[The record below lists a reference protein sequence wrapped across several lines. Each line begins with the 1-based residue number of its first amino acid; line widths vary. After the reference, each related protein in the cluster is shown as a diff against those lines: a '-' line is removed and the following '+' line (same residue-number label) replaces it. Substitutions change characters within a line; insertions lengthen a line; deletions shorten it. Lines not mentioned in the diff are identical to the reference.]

1 MNFVNEVDKN
11 LVKKMLAS
19 LLYNVNDIRVEE
31 VDIPEVDEND
41 ILIRVKYCGIC
52 PSDLKY
58 YTGDRKP
65 KAWPTI
71 RGHEFSGEIAEIGSA
86 VQTFKV
92 GDRVVGHGRIP
103 CGKCYFCIREG
114 PNVNYCLNLRTSG
127 IHSGGGTGA
136 FAEYTKVSESSTYKI
151 PSTVSFEEAAFT
163 EPLSCCLNTVMRS
176 EIVVGDTVA
185 IIGDGPNGLLIT
197 QLAKTFG
204 AGKTII
210 IGHHDDR
217 LETAKKV
224 GADLTINSH
233 NVDPIETVKALTEGW
248 GADSVILATG
258 HPSAINQGLNMVRK
272 EGLVNFFA
280 STYPPIK
287 IPIDPNF
294 LHGPSIKLVGSRDFE
309 PLHFVRSLD
318 LMQNKSI
325 DLKKLI
331 THIIPLD
338 QMAEGFKAI
347 IGRKSLKV
355 MVDCARPLN

>member
-1 MNFVNEVDKN
+1 
-11 LVKKMLAS
+11 
-19 LLYNVNDIRVEE
+19 
-31 VDIPEVDEND
+31 
-41 ILIRVKYCGIC
+41 
-52 PSDLKY
+52 
-58 YTGDRKP
+58 
-65 KAWPTI
+65 
-71 RGHEFSGEIAEIGSA
+71 
-86 VQTFKV
+86 
-92 GDRVVGHGRIP
+92 
-103 CGKCYFCIREG
+103 
-114 PNVNYCLNLRTSG
+114 
-127 IHSGGGTGA
+127 
-136 FAEYTKVSESSTYKI
+136 
-151 PSTVSFEEAAFT
+151 
-163 EPLSCCLNTVMRS
+163 
-176 EIVVGDTVA
+176 TVA

-197 QLAKTFG
+197 QLAKAFG

-294 LHGPSIKLVGSRDFE
+294 LHGSSIKLVGSRDFE